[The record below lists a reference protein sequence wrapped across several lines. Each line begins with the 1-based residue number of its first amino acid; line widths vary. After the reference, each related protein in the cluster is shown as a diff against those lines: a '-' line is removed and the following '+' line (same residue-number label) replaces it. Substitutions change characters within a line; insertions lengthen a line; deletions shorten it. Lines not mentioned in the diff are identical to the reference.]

1 MTEIDHL
8 AGWLGILRE
17 AQAQK
22 AKAEEAIAVAR
33 QHIEDAL
40 GDDEVGTIAGAPVVR
55 WTHVVSRRFD
65 TGKAKALLAPEQVDA
80 CTVESTT
87 RRFVVVEAA
96 Q

>member
-1 MTEIDHL
+1 MTGIDHL

-22 AKAEEAIAVAR
+22 AKAEEAIRVAR

-40 GDDEVGTIAGAPVVR
+40 GDDEIGTIAGAPVVR
-55 WTHVVSRRFD
+55 WTRVTSRRFD
-65 TGKAKALLAPEQVDA
+65 ASKAKELLAPEQVEA

-87 RRFVVVEAA
+87 RRFTVVEASA
-96 Q
+96 